1 MSDDRDTPTEQPP
14 QETAPEH
21 TPVHHVSSAPG
32 GATGRQRL
40 LRGLTGRP
48 SRGQLIV
55 AALLCILGVA
65 AATQIRL
72 TRSDDDFSGQRRED
86 LVDLLD
92 SLSSANDRARTQL
105 DDLEQTRTELQ
116 SSSKRRQA
124 AVQEGQSRLAVLGI
138 LSGAVAATGPGVT
151 ITIDDPDGTVN
162 AATLLDGVEELRDA
176 GAEAIEINDSV
187 RVVASTSF
195 TDGDGDGSVVIDS
208 ETVRPPY
215 VIDAIGGSHTL
226 SEAVIFRGGFR
237 DSVERDGGTLDVQE
251 ADVVEVGSLHT
262 IQQPEY
268 AQPTDR

>member
-1 MSDDRDTPTEQPP
+1 M
-14 QETAPEH
+14 PE
-21 TPVHHVSSAPG
+21 PM
-32 GATGRQRL
+32 TGWQRL
-40 LRGLTGRP
+40 LNALKARP
-48 SRGQLIV
+48 SRGQVIV
-55 AALLCILGVA
+55 AVLLCVLGIA

-105 DDLEQTRTELQ
+105 DELEQTRSALR
-116 SSSKRRQA
+116 SSSQRRAA
-124 AVQEGQSRLAVLGI
+124 AVEEGQNRLAVLGI
-138 LSGAVAATGPGVT
+138 LSGTLPATGPGVT
-151 ITIDDPDGTVN
+151 ITIDDPTGAVD
-162 AATLLDGVEELRDA
+162 AATLLDGIEELRDA
-176 GAEAIEINDSV
+176 GAEAIEINDQV

-195 TDGDGDGSVVIDS
+195 TDGDGEVTIDG

-226 SEAVIFRGGFR
+226 SEAVIFRGGLR
-237 DSVERDGGTLDVQE
+237 DAVERDGGVVDIRE
-251 ADVVEVGSLHT
+251 ADVVEVASLHT

>member
-1 MSDDRDTPTEQPP
+1 MSDDHDTPTEQPP
-14 QETAPEH
+14 LETAAPEH

-32 GATGRQRL
+32 GTTGRQRL

-72 TRSDDDFSGQRRED
+72 TRSNDDFSGQRRED

-124 AVQEGQSRLAVLGI
+124 AVQEGQNRLAVLGI
-138 LSGAVAATGPGVT
+138 LSGSLAATGPGVT
-151 ITIDDPDGTVN
+151 ITVNDPDGTVS

-195 TDGDGDGSVVIDS
+195 TDGDGGVVVDS
-208 ETVRPPY
+208 KTVRPPY

-237 DSVERDGGTLDVQE
+237 DSVERDGGTLDVHE
-251 ADVVEVGSLHT
+251 ADVVEVGSLHP